1 MAGTDVLVKVGADIS
16 DFSRKMNES
25 AKTLGTFSNKTQ
37 QTFDDF
43 KTAGKAVTGAG
54 VALAGGLGF
63 AVKKASDFEGGMS
76 KVSAVSG
83 ATGKDFQRLSDYARE
98 MGSKTSFSAT
108 EAAEG
113 LEYMALAGW
122 DTEQMLGG
130 LEPILH
136 LAEAGAL
143 DLGRASDL
151 VTDSMSALG
160 LEVKDLDGY
169 LDKVAETSRSSNTD
183 IDALMEAMVIAGGTF
198 SRFNV
203 PLDEANAFLGV
214 LANRGTK
221 GSEAGTALNAIMNR
235 LTSGTGQAA
244 TALDELGISAFDSE
258 GNFKGM
264 EAVMREVDGALKGLT
279 EEEKAH
285 YQSMIAGLE
294 HGKSFEKMLQ
304 GLNGE
309 YDDLKVSIN
318 ESDGALKEM
327 RDTMKD
333 NLKGGIENLASAFE
347 EVAISIGSALL
358 PLVKELTEWLQK
370 IADWFNGLSD
380 GTKQFIAMGAAI
392 TAVFALIAGPLM
404 LLIGFIP
411 NIISGLLMVVKVVKG
426 IGTAIAI
433 LTSPISLVV
442 IAIIAA
448 AILVIKYW
456 EPIKEFF
463 INLWEAIKESGIAIW
478 EVLKDMWQVTVEFFV
493 NLWQGISE
501 FFINLWNNISDIA
514 VSVWDTIVDAWASAR
529 DFFIDIFTPIIDF
542 MSNMWTTVMNTT
554 SVIWNTITSL
564 LSSIWGNIKSIAS
577 AAWEL
582 IKNAILG
589 PVLLLIDLVTGDME
603 SFKSN
608 LSAIWNNIKSAASN
622 IWNAIKN
629 IIKTLVD
636 SAISIVKALWNAFK
650 A

>member
-43 KTAGKAVTGAG
+43 KSAGKAVTGAG

-63 AVKKASDFEGGMS
+63 AVKKAADFEGGMS

-478 EVLKDMWQVTVEFFV
+478 EVLKESWTATVDFF
-493 NLWQGISE
+493 
-501 FFINLWNNISDIA
+501 
-514 VSVWDTIVDAWASAR
+514 VSVWESIKTFFSALW
-529 DFFIDIFTPIIDF
+529 IAIQLIFTTAVTVIHDLVVEIF
-542 MSNMWTTVMNTT
+542 TTVSDFVM
-554 SVIWNTITSL
+554 
-564 LSSIWGNIKSIAS
+564 SIFNGVKS
-577 AAWEL
+577 
-582 IKNAILG
+582 
-589 PVLLLIDLVTGDME
+589 
-603 SFKSN
+603 FF
-608 LSAIWNNIKSAASN
+608 SAIW
-622 IWNAIKN
+622 
-629 IIKTLVD
+629 
-636 SAISIVKALWNAFK
+636 SAITSVFTGKLAEILTSRSEERRVGQECIC
-650 A
+650 